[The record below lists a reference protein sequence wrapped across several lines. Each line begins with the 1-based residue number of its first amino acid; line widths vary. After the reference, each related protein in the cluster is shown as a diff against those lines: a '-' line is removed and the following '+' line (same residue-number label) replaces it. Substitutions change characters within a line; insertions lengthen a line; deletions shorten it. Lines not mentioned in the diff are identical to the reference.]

1 MNSDPKDATIRNQL
15 EIGTS
20 AATPPEIARRTKPD
34 ATAARS
40 TTAISFSH
48 RL

>member
-1 MNSDPKDATIRNQL
+1 MNSDPNDATMRNQS
-15 EIGTS
+15 EMTTS
-20 AATPPEIARRTKPD
+20 AATPPEIARSTNPE

-40 TTAISFSH
+40 TMAISFSH